1 MAGLDTLVLMTP
13 SNTRYLS
20 GYSSTNC
27 QIILNR
33 NNSYFL
39 TDMRYYLEAREYLGN
54 TFEVLCQDI
63 MSSKSLIEG
72 DKIGIE
78 NDISYGQYKTIA
90 QIAGD
95 NLTDITTY
103 ITALRNIK
111 TEFEI
116 ASIKKAQ
123 SVTELAYNQA
133 LKIIKIGRASCRDRV

>member
-1 MAGLDTLVLMTP
+1 M
-13 SNTRYLS
+13 
-20 GYSSTNC
+20 
-27 QIILNR
+27 
-33 NNSYFL
+33 
-39 TDMRYYLEAREYLGN
+39 GN

-133 LKIIKIGRASCRDRV
+133 LKIIKEGVSEVELAAYIEYVMKKNGC